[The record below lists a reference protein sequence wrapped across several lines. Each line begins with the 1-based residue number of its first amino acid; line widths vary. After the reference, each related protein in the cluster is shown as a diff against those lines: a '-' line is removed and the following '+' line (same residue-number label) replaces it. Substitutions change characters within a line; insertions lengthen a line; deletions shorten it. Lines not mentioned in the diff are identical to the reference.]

1 MLIYHD
7 LINWININYLIKH
20 IQYMKP
26 LTKSSPVKKAVGLQN
41 IIDIDINRLLKLS
54 ISIEIIDI
62 DFMYVVLVGEKRV
75 NLELAMTSMRVNLYL
90 IV

>member
-1 MLIYHD
+1 
-7 LINWININYLIKH
+7 
-20 IQYMKP
+20 MKP
-26 LTKSSPVKKAVGLQN
+26 LTKSSPVKKAVQN
-41 IIDIDINRLLKLS
+41 IIDIDINRLLKLL